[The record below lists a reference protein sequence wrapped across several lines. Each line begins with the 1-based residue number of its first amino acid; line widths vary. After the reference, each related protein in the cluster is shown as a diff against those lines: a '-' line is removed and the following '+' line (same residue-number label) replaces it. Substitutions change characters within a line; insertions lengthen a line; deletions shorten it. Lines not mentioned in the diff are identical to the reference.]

1 MNFARLGLMALAA
14 AGMLVGS
21 SIVQAQS
28 QEAIEHSG
36 RTFHQAVCARA
47 IGKGD
52 ARCFAHVVTDERGNP
67 LTGKSDG
74 AAAQATPAGYGP
86 SSLRSAYA
94 ISGSGSSTSV
104 VAVVDAYGYAN
115 AEADLAV
122 YRAQYGLP
130 PCTTANGCFIKRD
143 QRGGTSYPRLNT
155 GWAQE
160 QALDLDMV
168 SAMCPGCKILLVQ
181 SDSATFSDLAA
192 AVNFAATFTGVKAIS
207 NSYGGGEAGSSPYNS
222 AYSHPGIAVTASSGD
237 SGFGASFPATS
248 PTVIAVGGTRLVASG
263 NVRGWAETA
272 WSSGGSGCSA
282 VYAKPLW
289 QTDGGC
295 ANRME
300 ADVSAVGDPA
310 TGVAVYGPTG
320 AKRNASGWLVF
331 GGTSVSAPIIGGIYG
346 VAGHGASNASL
357 FWSTPGSLNDITSG
371 SNGTCSVAYF
381 CNAGPGY
388 DGPTGNGT
396 PIGIGAF

>member
-1 MNFARLGLMALAA
+1 MALAVA
-14 AGMLVGS
+14 TAVVGIGS
-21 SIVQAQS
+21 AQAQS
-28 QEAIEHSG
+28 QEAIERSG
-36 RTFHQAVCARA
+36 NTFHQAVCAHA
-47 IGKGD
+47 IARGE
-52 ARCFAHVVTDERGNP
+52 ARCFAHVVTDARGNP
-67 LTGKSDG
+67 LAGKPVEASPMV
-74 AAAQATPAGYGP
+74 TPSGFGP

-94 ISGSGSSTSV
+94 ITSAGSNTSV

-143 QRGGTSYPRLNT
+143 QRGGTAYPRNNT

-168 SAMCPGCKILLVQ
+168 SAMCPNCKILLVQ
-181 SDSATFSDLAA
+181 ADTPSFLNLAT
-192 AVNFAATFTGVKAIS
+192 AVDFAATYSGVKAIS
-207 NSYGGGEAGSSPYNS
+207 NSYGGGESGSSTYNS
-222 AYSHPGIAVTASSGD
+222 HYSHPGIAVTASTGD

-248 PTVIAVGGTRLVASG
+248 PTVVAVGGTHLVTSG
-263 NVRGWAETA
+263 NARGWAETA
-272 WSSGGSGCSA
+272 WSSGGSGCST
-282 VYAKPLW
+282 VYTKPLW
-289 QTDGGC
+289 QTDPTC
-295 ANRME
+295 AKRME

-310 TGVAVYGPTG
+310 TGVAVYGPNGHGTQ
-320 AKRNASGWLVF
+320 SSWLVF

-346 VAGHGASNASL
+346 MAGHGASNASL
-357 FWSTPGSLNDITSG
+357 FWSSPGSLNDVTSG
-371 SNGTCSVAYF
+371 SNGSCSVAYY
-381 CNAGPGY
+381 CNAGVGY

>member
-14 AGMLVGS
+14 AGTLFGS

-36 RTFHQAVCARA
+36 HTFHQAVCARA
-47 IGKGD
+47 IGKGE

-67 LTGKSDG
+67 QAGKPID
-74 AAAQATPAGYGP
+74 AAPNVTPSGYGP
-86 SSLRSAYA
+86 SSLRNAYA
-94 ISGSGSSTSV
+94 ITGSGSNTSV
-104 VAVVDAYGYAN
+104 IAIIDAQGYPN

-130 PCTTANGCFIKRD
+130 PCTTANGCFIKKD
-143 QRGGTSYPRLNT
+143 QRGGTAFPRYNS

-160 QALDLDMV
+160 QALDLDMA
-168 SAMCPGCKILLVQ
+168 SAMCPNCKILLVQ
-181 SDSATFSDLAA
+181 SDSASFGNLAA
-192 AVNFAATFTGVKAIS
+192 AVNYAATYPGVKAIS
-207 NSYGGGEAGSSPYNS
+207 NSYGGGEAGSSAYNS
-222 AYSHPGIAVTASSGD
+222 AYSHPGIAITASSGD

-263 NVRGWAETA
+263 NARGWAETA

-282 VYAKPLW
+282 VYGKPLW
-289 QTDGGC
+289 QNDLSC
-295 ANRME
+295 LNRME

-320 AKRNASGWLVF
+320 K
-331 GGTSVSAPIIGGIYG
+331 
-346 VAGHGASNASL
+346 
-357 FWSTPGSLNDITSG
+357 GSQ
-371 SNGTCSVAYF
+371 
-381 CNAGPGY
+381 
-388 DGPTGNGT
+388 
-396 PIGIGAF
+396 

>member
-1 MNFARLGLMALAA
+1 MNLRKLGVIALSAA
-14 AGMLVGS
+14 AALVG
-21 SIVQAQS
+21 IGVAQAQS
-28 QEAIEHSG
+28 QTAIERSG
-36 RTFHQAVCARA
+36 HTFHQAVCARA
-47 IGKGD
+47 IGQGE

-67 LTGKSDG
+67 MPGKPDG
-74 AAAQATPAGYGP
+74 AAPQVTPSGFGP
-86 SSLRSAYA
+86 ASLRSAYA
-94 ISGSGSSTSV
+94 IVGSGSSASV

-115 AEADLAV
+115 AEADLAI

-143 QRGGTSYPRLNT
+143 QRGGTAFPRNNT

-181 SDSATFSDLAA
+181 SDSATFGNLAA
-192 AVNFAATFTGVKAIS
+192 AVNFAATYPGVKAIS
-207 NSYGGGEAGSSPYNS
+207 NSYGGGESGSSAYNS
-222 AYSHPGIAVTASSGD
+222 AYSHPGIAITASSGD

-248 PTVIAVGGTRLVASG
+248 PTVVAVGGTRLVASG
-263 NVRGWAETA
+263 NARGWAETA

-289 QTDGGC
+289 QTDGSC

-320 AKRNASGWLVF
+320 QGPKSGWLVF

-346 VAGHGASNASL
+346 VAGHGANNASL
-357 FWSTPGSLNDITSG
+357 FWSAAGSLNDITSG
-371 SNGTCSVAYF
+371 SNGSCSVAYY
-381 CNAGPGY
+381 CNAGVGY

>member
-1 MNFARLGLMALAA
+1 MNFGKLGLMALAA
-14 AGMLVGS
+14 ASAVVG
-21 SIVQAQS
+21 IGGAQAQS

-36 RTFHQAVCARA
+36 HTFHQAVCARA
-47 IGKGD
+47 IGKGE

-67 LTGKSDG
+67 LAGKPVE
-74 AAAQATPAGYGP
+74 AAPNVTPSGFGP
-86 SSLRSAYA
+86 ASLRSAYA

-104 VAVVDAYGYAN
+104 VAIIDAQGYPN

-130 PCTTANGCFIKRD
+130 PCTTANGCFIKKD
-143 QRGGTSYPRLNT
+143 QRGGTAFPRYNS

-160 QALDLDMV
+160 QALDLDMA
-168 SAMCPGCKILLVQ
+168 SAMCPNCKILLVQ
-181 SDSATFSDLAA
+181 ADSASFANLAA
-192 AVNFAATFTGVKAIS
+192 AVNYASTYNGVVAIS
-207 NSYGGGEAGSSPYNS
+207 NSYGGGEAGSSAYNS

-263 NVRGWAETA
+263 NARGWAETA

-282 VYAKPLW
+282 TYAKPLW
-289 QTDGGC
+289 QTDQGC
-295 ANRME
+295 TNRME

-320 AKRNASGWLVF
+320 KGSQSGWLVF

-357 FWSTPGSLNDITSG
+357 FWSSPGSLNDITSG

-381 CNAGPGY
+381 CNAGTGY

>member
-1 MNFARLGLMALAA
+1 MKFPRLGYLALALAA
-14 AGMLVGS
+14 MIGGGS
-21 SIVQAQS
+21 ASYAQS

-36 RTFHQAVCARA
+36 RTFHQAVCSRA
-47 IGKGD
+47 IGRGE
-52 ARCFAHVVTDERGNP
+52 ARCFAHVVTDELGNR
-67 LTGKSDG
+67 LKGKPDG
-74 AAAQATPAGYGP
+74 AAPQVTPSGFGP
-86 SSLRSAYA
+86 ASLRSAYA
-94 ISGSGSSTSV
+94 ITGSGNSSSV
-104 VAVVDAYGYAN
+104 IAVVDAYGYAN
-115 AEADLAV
+115 AEADLAT

-143 QRGGTSYPRLNT
+143 QRGGTAYARGNT

-181 SDSATFSDLAA
+181 ADTPSFANLAA
-192 AVNFAATFTGVKAIS
+192 AVNYASTYAGVKAIS
-207 NSYGGGEAGSSPYNS
+207 NSYGGGEAGSAAYNS
-222 AYSHPGIAVTASSGD
+222 AYSHAGIAITASTGD

-248 PTVIAVGGTRLVASG
+248 PTVIAVGGTRLVAAG
-263 NVRGWAETA
+263 NARGWNETA
-272 WSSGGSGCSA
+272 WTSGGSGCSA

-295 ANRME
+295 PNRME
-300 ADVSAVGDPA
+300 ADVSAVADPA

-320 AKRNASGWLVF
+320 QGPKSGWLVF
-331 GGTSVSAPIIGGIYG
+331 GGTSASAPIIGGIYG
-346 VAGHGASNASL
+346 VAGHGASNASM
-357 FWSTPGSLNDITSG
+357 FWSTPGSLNDITGG
-371 SNGTCSVAYF
+371 SNGTCSVSYF
-381 CNAGPGY
+381 CNAGTGY